1 MDKEALERKLK
12 AQEEAARRMAQAN
25 QSADRDNAH
34 LFEEFKRAP
43 QPGEAPKPKGLNA
56 QGYQFPP
63 PTGPPAMTKENLAK
77 GVGLPPSGSIVP
89 PMPPPSEL
97 VAKEH
102 LFEEYQRPDLK
113 HHPRT
118 GKGLRHHTEPKS
130 AKEILSGYEPP
141 TPQVVSGKRDP
152 AATPPPLPRAP
163 APIIQPAR
171 ATPNPSM
178 PATPPARA
186 APAAQA
192 APATHATAPA
202 RAAHAPSMP
211 ASPTVMPS
219 PPSDNQKATPESDAA
234 HLDAEAD
241 LASAPELTMSHSRSH
256 GPTKTVT
263 DHDPFAEMP
272 NLPGGGR
279 KAKGHNDAPHVNDS
293 PPVEPG
299 DGPRLAVVQADFNYG
314 ITTRMAQTV
323 RDTANELGC
332 DLLLHVHVA
341 GVFDIPLVAKALAAR
356 NDVDA
361 VVAVGCVIQGETGH
375 DQLIATE
382 CARKLADLTY
392 ESGKPVGLAVTGP
405 RMTRIAAEAR
415 AGTAPKHAVEAV
427 VKQWRALKSIGA
439 TRVAA
444 R

>member
-12 AQEEAARRMAQAN
+12 AQEEAARRMAQATE
-25 QSADRDNAH
+25 SADRDNAH
-34 LFEEFKRAP
+34 LFEEFKRTP
-43 QPGEAPKPKGLNA
+43 QPGEAPKPRGLNA

-77 GVGLPPSGSIVP
+77 GIGLPPSGNIVP
-89 PMPPPSEL
+89 PMPPASEL
-97 VAKEH
+97 VAKEA

-130 AKEILSGYEPP
+130 AKEILADYEPP
-141 TPQVVSGKRDP
+141 TPQVFTGKRDP
-152 AATPPPLPRAP
+152 AAVPPPLPQAP
-163 APIIQPAR
+163 APVIQAAR
-171 ATPNPSM
+171 PTPMPSM
-178 PATPPARA
+178 PAPPPTAPPARPAVPVLPSA
-186 APAAQA
+186 APSDG
-192 APATHATAPA
+192 TKATA
-202 RAAHAPSMP
+202 
-211 ASPTVMPS
+211 
-219 PPSDNQKATPESDAA
+219 ESDAA

-272 NLPGGGR
+272 NLPGSTR
-279 KAKGHNDAPHVNDS
+279 KGKASTYREQHDSAPHVNDA

-299 DGPRLAVVQADFNYG
+299 DGPRIALVQADFNYG
-314 ITTRMAQTV
+314 ITTRMAQV
-323 RDTANELGC
+323 AREAADGLGA
-332 DLLLHVHVA
+332 DLLLHVHVG
-341 GVFDIPLVAKALAAR
+341 GVFDIPLVAKALAGR
-356 NDVDA
+356 DDVDA

-405 RMTRIAAEAR
+405 RMTRMAAEER
-415 AGTAPKHAVEAV
+415 AASAPKHAVEAV
-427 VKQWRALKSIGA
+427 VKQWRTLRAIGA
-439 TRVAA
+439 A
-444 R
+444 RIVR